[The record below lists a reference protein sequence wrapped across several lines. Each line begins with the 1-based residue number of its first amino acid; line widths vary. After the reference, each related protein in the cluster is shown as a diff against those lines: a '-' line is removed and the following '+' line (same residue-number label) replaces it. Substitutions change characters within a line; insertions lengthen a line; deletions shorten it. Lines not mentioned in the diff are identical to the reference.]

1 MHFVPIIST
10 LRRHKTAALL
20 IVLEIALTCAIVCNA
35 VFLIRNRLQRMDK
48 ASGVAESE
56 IVDFRIAG
64 IGVKQNEIAQTTQDL
79 AALRAIPGV
88 KLVASTNMVP
98 LGGSSWNNN
107 ISLDPDQLGSSAN
120 AALYMGTDDL
130 VETLGVKIIAGRDF
144 TPDEYQNFDD
154 VMKQKATYGSVI
166 VTKGLAERLFPGQN
180 ALGKQVYSW
189 GKASSQTIVGI
200 VDRLARPNDVNGVEL
215 TDCAVIAPIRTAYTV
230 GAHYLMRVQ
239 PGTGPE
245 VLKQAETVLMKL
257 DPARLVLGKKTFPE
271 IRADYFKEDRAMA
284 FLLVGVSVAL
294 LVITGLGIVG
304 LASFWVQQR
313 TRQIGIR
320 RALGATRSNILH
332 YFQTENFILATAG
345 IALGMGLA
353 YAINLWLMH
362 KYQVPRLPATFLP
375 VGAGLLWVL
384 GQLAVLGP
392 AMRAA
397 MIAPASATRSV

>member
-1 MHFVPIIST
+1 MHFVPILST